1 MRFLY
6 MRMVD
11 LIIKKRDGFELT
23 DEEITFWI
31 DGYVKGEI
39 PDYQSSAMQMAIVF
53 RGMTNREIATLT
65 DRMEHSGEVLDL
77 SNLKGVKVDKHSTG
91 GVGDKTSLVLGPMVA
106 ACGATLAKM
115 SGRGLGHTGGTLDKL
130 ESIPGVTIAIEGER
144 FAKQVNSIGCA
155 IVGQTASLVPADKK
169 MYALRDVTGTV
180 ESIPLIAAS
189 VMSKKLASGSA
200 AILLDVTVG
209 EGAFMKNMEDAR
221 KLAHIMV
228 DIGNRLGRD
237 TKAVLSDMSEPLGLA
252 VGNALEV
259 KEAIAALHGN
269 GPEDLMELC
278 YTSGAIMLKQAKCV
292 ATIEEGRQKLHDA
305 IYSGAAF
312 DKFVKMIEAQGGD
325 ISYILHPEKFPLAKN
340 IIEIHSDK
348 EGYVNTLNALEI
360 GVSSMRLGGGRET
373 LEDVIDMS
381 AGIILNKK
389 VGDHVNKGELLCT
402 LHTNKGKEEYEPIM
416 EDVRKA
422 YVIVEEPIGKSP
434 VIKEI
439 IDR

>member
-1 MRFLY
+1 
-6 MRMVD
+6 MVD
-11 LIIKKRDGFELT
+11 LIIKKRDGHELT
-23 DEEITFWI
+23 DDEISFWI
-31 DGYVKGEI
+31 DGYTKGEI
-39 PDYQSSAMQMAIVF
+39 PDYQSSAMQMAILF
-53 RGMTNREIATLT
+53 RGMNNREIATLT

-77 SNLKGVKVDKHSTG
+77 SHLKGVKVDKHSTG

-115 SGRGLGHTGGTLDKL
+115 SGRGLCHTGGTLDKL

-155 IVGQTASLVPADKK
+155 IVGQTGSLVPADKK

-189 VMSKKLASGSA
+189 VMSKKLASGSD

-209 EGAFMKNMEDAR
+209 DGAFMKNMDDAR

-228 DIGNRLGRD
+228 DIGNRLGRN

-259 KEAIAALHGN
+259 KEAIDALHGH

-278 YTSGAIMLKQAKCV
+278 YTAGSIMLVQANCAKDY
-292 ATIEEGRQKLHDA
+292 AEGRKKLEEA
-305 IYSGAAF
+305 ISSGAAF

-325 ISYILHPEKFPLAKN
+325 ISYILHPEKFVLAKN
-340 IIEIHSDK
+340 LIEIRSEVD
-348 EGYVNTLNALEI
+348 GYVQSLNALEI
-360 GVSSMRLGGGRET
+360 GISSMQLGGGRET
-373 LEDVIDMS
+373 LEDTIDMS
-381 AGIILNKK
+381 AGIVLNKK
-389 VGDHVNKGELLCT
+389 VGDKVTKGELLCT
-402 LHTNKGKEEYEPIM
+402 LHTNKDEKTYQAII
-416 EDVRKA
+416 EDVKKA
-422 YVIVEEPIGKSP
+422 FKFSKDPVATQP
-434 VIKEI
+434 VIREI
-439 IDR
+439 IEN

>member
-1 MRFLY
+1 

-77 SNLKGVKVDKHSTG
+77 SHLKGVKVDKHSTG

-189 VMSKKLASGSA
+189 VMSKKLASGSD